1 MIRMIKDAITNVKN
15 KGNLV
20 KTKDDDNNDDYDD
33 KDEKKEEDEPQ
44 YLLHKVIAL
53 TLEFLEPLILR
64 LWFIRS
70 TLPLPCSSSW

>member
-1 MIRMIKDAITNVKN
+1 MLLLI
-15 KGNLV
+15 LV

-33 KDEKKEEDEPQ
+33 KEEEEKEEEDESQ

-70 TLPLPCSSSW
+70 TLPLPCSSW